1 MKNEQKKLN
10 IKSKIF
16 YIIFFLLIVISIGL
30 TFVRYVVLKN
40 YQILAETSC
49 NPQTEK
55 CFVKTCDPA
64 DDSTCSVNEADRTTY
79 YKLISKNASSIY
91 ACENTVEKIGCS
103 TELTCT
109 QNEKNCSY
117 TYCDSV
123 NLAEG
128 EQCSQ

>member
-1 MKNEQKKLN
+1 MKDEHKKMS

-16 YIIFFLLIVISIGL
+16 YIIFFLLIVISIGT
-30 TFVRYVVLKN
+30 TFLKYLVYKD
-40 YQILAETSC
+40 YQILAEVSC
-49 NPQTEK
+49 NPQAEK
-55 CFVKTCDPA
+55 CFIKTCDPV
-64 DDSTCSVNEADRTTY
+64 DDSTCPINESDRTAY

-91 ACENTVEKIGCS
+91 ICENTFKKIGCFD
-103 TELTCT
+103 ELSCI